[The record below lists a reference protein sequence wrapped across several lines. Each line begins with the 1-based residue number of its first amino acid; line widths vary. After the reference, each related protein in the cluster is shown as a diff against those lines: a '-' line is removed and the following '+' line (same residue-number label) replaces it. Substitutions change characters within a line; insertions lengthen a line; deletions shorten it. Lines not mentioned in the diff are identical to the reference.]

1 MSAGRSY
8 WTLIARA
15 LAVSGTAVMT
25 FVSTAAAQGPG
36 CTPAERRDALRAM
49 QAQVLAVAPRRLDS
63 LEKAIQPGELLGNW
77 ILSHGH
83 VVFAHSGAVPVG
95 NARAI
100 DPWPQLLQYAPSPAS
115 SPTAWLDFNG
125 PDGPY
130 RLNGWAYLVRY
141 ERGSSPPKRRCI
153 ADGEWYIHDAGWHLM
168 NGSMLATPDATAEP
182 SRPKLDVG
190 IVVWHPQYWDLHV
203 WMGEDG
209 TPTVSF
215 ANPKATGAG
224 LRLPDEVNYRL
235 VNGRRQ
241 PVSDPK
247 Q

>member
-1 MSAGRSY
+1 
-8 WTLIARA
+8 L
-15 LAVSGTAVMT
+15 
-25 FVSTAAAQGPG
+25 
-36 CTPAERRDALRAM
+36 
-49 QAQVLAVAPRRLDS
+49 
-63 LEKAIQPGELLGNW
+63 
-77 ILSHGH
+77 
-83 VVFAHSGAVPVG
+83 
-95 NARAI
+95 
-100 DPWPQLLQYAPSPAS
+100 PQLLQYAPSPSS
-115 SPTAWLDFNG
+115 SPAEWLDFNG

-141 ERGSSPPKRRCI
+141 ERGSRPPKRRCI
-153 ADGEWYIHDAGWHLM
+153 AEDEWYIHDVGWHLM

-182 SRPKLDVG
+182 PRPTLDVG

-215 ANPKATGAG
+215 ANPKATGGG

-241 PVSDPK
+241 LVSYPK
-247 Q
+247 R

>member
-1 MSAGRSY
+1 MAP
-8 WTLIARA
+8 AP
-15 LAVSGTAVMT
+15 AVRP
-25 FVSTAAAQGPG
+25 FP
-36 CTPAERRDALRAM
+36 
-49 QAQVLAVAPRRLDS
+49 
-63 LEKAIQPGELLGNW
+63 
-77 ILSHGH
+77 
-83 VVFAHSGAVPVG
+83 F
-95 NARAI
+95 
-100 DPWPQLLQYAPSPAS
+100 QLPSE
-115 SPTAWLDFNG
+115 WLDFNG

-141 ERGSSPPKRRCI
+141 ERGSRPPKRRCI

-168 NGSMLATPDATAEP
+168 NGSMLATPDATTEP
-182 SRPKLDVG
+182 PRPKLDVG

-241 PVSDPK
+241 PVPNPK
-247 Q
+247 